1 MYTTRLRC
9 APGGTCLRASR
20 RRATV
25 ATIACL
31 DRSTSG
37 CGCCWRCGREGLPW
51 THRRVY
57 RRVGAAAAVLALC
70 MGWIVL
76 RYVYDMTRGASAT
89 TYTQRRKRS
98 TARTQAGWSRAYV
111 RAYRGAVAPQS
122 DVRCPCVCV
131 GAERRFLVLVS
142 LLLFVFLL
150 LFLLITTAVRSKYSC
165 W

>member
-1 MYTTRLRC
+1 M
-9 APGGTCLRASR
+9 
-20 RRATV
+20 
-25 ATIACL
+25 
-31 DRSTSG
+31 
-37 CGCCWRCGREGLPW
+37 
-51 THRRVY
+51 
-57 RRVGAAAAVLALC
+57 GAAAAGAVDVRACPGPIDEFIDEWVRLLLC
-70 MGWIVL
+70 SRSVWDGS
-76 RYVYDMTRGASAT
+76 YYDMYTIYMTRGASAT